1 MPLLQLGITYDDI
14 FNNKTFSYF
23 PQSNKGIVLS
33 PIPNSVI
40 PSILPQFSCKVLRNV
55 NLPAGRYKCT
65 IVGVDVCS
73 GFVDTVTFN
82 FQPQII
88 NIKSPQFL
96 RIGGGGQ
103 GLGFCF
109 SNNNSYSNQDFGGER
124 SFLMNLAGNWIEL
137 EMTICQFQ
145 AMTGNN
151 TISASSSWGSTQFAF
166 FIMTLNVELE
176 DVKALFGNAK

>member
-1 MPLLQLGITYDDI
+1 MLLQLGITYDDI
-14 FNNKTFSYF
+14 FNNKPFSYF
-23 PQSNKGIVLS
+23 PQSNKGIILS

-40 PSILPQFSCKVLRNV
+40 PSNLTQFSCRVLRNV
-55 NLPAGRYKCT
+55 NLPAGRYTCT

-88 NIKSPQFL
+88 QIKSPQFL
-96 RIGGGGQ
+96 RMGGGGQ

-109 SNNNSYSNQDFGGER
+109 SNNNSFTNQNLDGER

-137 EMTICQFQ
+137 EMNICQFG
-145 AMTGNN
+145 ASTGNN
-151 TISASSSWGSTQFAF
+151 TIQQSASWGTSQFAF
-166 FIMTLNVELE
+166 FILTLNVELE
-176 DVKALFGNAK
+176 DVKALYGNAK